1 MAGAFPWGSDFLGQ
15 PSLST
20 ISSWTWP
27 LIQKHRGRTWALAV
41 LFSVAAPFWMLSA
54 CQLAAIKTG
63 DICAEKRAWPL
74 PSKRKATGVWK
85 EKIKGE
91 FRRRLRLYEP
101 VKLLSMKIIS
111 SKIVNF
117 FLSKLEQM
125 NEICSFLYNN
135 WFSTW
140 IFVSWIV
147 GCKCLKNKP
156 WLWNSTFARFG
167 YDSFALNPGP
177 WKHYPWVCDTHQQC
191 HLCVL
196 STIVEQFRHRTIP
209 LQNLVYLP
217 LD

>member
-1 MAGAFPWGSDFLGQ
+1 MRKRGHDLCQVREKPQEFGKKKLRGNSEGGWDCMN
-15 PSLST
+15 LSNYYQ
-20 ISSWTWP
+20 W
-27 LIQKHRGRTWALAV
+27 R
-41 LFSVAAPFWMLSA
+41 LFHP
-54 CQLAAIKTG
+54 
-63 DICAEKRAWPL
+63 
-74 PSKRKATGVWK
+74 
-85 EKIKGE
+85 
-91 FRRRLRLYEP
+91 
-101 VKLLSMKIIS
+101 KLWI
-111 SKIVNF
+111 F